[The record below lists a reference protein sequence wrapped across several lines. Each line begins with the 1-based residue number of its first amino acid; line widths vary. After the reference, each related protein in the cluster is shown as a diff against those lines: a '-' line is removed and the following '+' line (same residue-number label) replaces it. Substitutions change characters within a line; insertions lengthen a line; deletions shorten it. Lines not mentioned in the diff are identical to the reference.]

1 MPVSF
6 DPDRVAHFEAAGW
19 RAYYD
24 HRWLDVLRLMVD
36 LCQEQ
41 FHIPFPLSLLAAYHV
56 ARASIAWA
64 PAKNDPRT
72 TRRHLRRF
80 YRLARRYS
88 GLVFEPPRAAELEL
102 RYWAEHRR
110 LVNQADKT
118 GFVQALTDLHTHL
131 FQVSPDA
138 ARESA
143 EYRVRASNTV
153 DRITARTSDD
163 PERDWR
169 TLEQDLEQCYRTII
183 RASG

>member
-1 MPVSF
+1 MPVAF
-6 DPDRVAHFEAAGW
+6 DPERVAYFEAAGW

-24 HRWLDVLRLMVD
+24 HRWLDVLKLMVQ

-64 PAKNDPRT
+64 PARNDPRT
-72 TRRHLRRF
+72 TRRHLYRF

-88 GLVFEPPRAAELEL
+88 GLVFDAPRAADLEL

-110 LVNQADKT
+110 LVGQDDKT
-118 GFVQALTDLHTHL
+118 AFVDALTDLHAHL
-131 FQVSPDA
+131 FQISTEA

-143 EYRVRASNTV
+143 EYRVRASTTV
-153 DRITARTSDD
+153 DRITSRESQDE
-163 PERDWR
+163 ERDWR
-169 TLEQDLEQCYRTII
+169 SLEDDLQRCYRSVVM
-183 RASG
+183 RSR